1 MCSCNHMCSHVLT
14 CSQICSHRSRV
25 PGKKLVPTIV
35 MIMCVFSIFRVALQ
49 LHTFECC
56 YKLHTRTHTTHL
68 CRNII
73 YICISLSLSPSLPRS
88 FSLSLS
94 LSASPSLPRSFSFS
108 LSLSLSLSLS
118 VCVFVRVWVDNW

>member
-1 MCSCNHMCSHVLT
+1 MFSHVLKYAHIGQE
-14 CSQICSHRSRV
+14 SQE
-25 PGKKLVPTIV
+25 KKLVTTIV

-88 FSLSLS
+88 FSLSLCLS
-94 LSASPSLPRSFSFS
+94 LPPSLF
-108 LSLSLSLSLS
+108 LSLSLSLSL
-118 VCVFVRVWVDNW
+118 CVFVRVWVDNW

>member
-94 LSASPSLPRSFSFS
+94 LSLPLPPSLA
-108 LSLSLSLSLS
+108 LSLSLSLYLSLS
-118 VCVFVRVWVDNW
+118 LSLCVCICARVGR